1 MNRFAGLFIYW
12 YSIQNI
18 PSVSVVVGLSN
29 TMTFSDTLFNWCEN
43 QSVKRTGS
51 LGALWKWP
59 ISSNFNIKQTGHLKA
74 KSELSIF
81 ILIMIIS
88 KNAIYTWDKHI
99 SRGIVPLVEECLSD
113 TAQFSA
119 ERTLTENL
127 NFGIRNTS
135 GLDQQTQWCIYFAYL
150 IVDFWQKAWVNV
162 TCNCLKLPVGYI

>member
-1 MNRFAGLFIYW
+1 MNRFAGMFIYW

-51 LGALWKWP
+51 LSALWKWP
-59 ISSNFNIKQTGHLKA
+59 ISSNFNIKQIGHLKA

-88 KNAIYTWDKHI
+88 KCHLHMGQTHI
-99 SRGIVPLVEECLSD
+99 QRYSSFSGGMPYWYSPVLSRENSNWEPQFWYSQYPRPRSTDTVVYLLRISHSWLQTKSLSECDMQLSE
-113 TAQFSA
+113 AS
-119 ERTLTENL
+119 
-127 NFGIRNTS
+127 S
-135 GLDQQTQWCIYFAYL
+135 
-150 IVDFWQKAWVNV
+150 
-162 TCNCLKLPVGYI
+162 